1 MAFLFYNSRKKKDRF
16 ELEMNRREA
25 EELLVACRM
34 ITNNGI
40 LQSVT
45 EQLQQFFD
53 NERQSWKNK
62 PRSI

>member
-1 MAFLFYNSRKKKDRF
+1 MAFLFYNSKKKKDRF

-53 NERQSWKNK
+53 DEKVS
-62 PRSI
+62 

>member
-1 MAFLFYNSRKKKDRF
+1 MAFLFYNSKKKKDRF

-45 EQLQQFFD
+45 EQLQQLFD
-53 NERQSWKNK
+53 DERQS
-62 PRSI
+62 

>member
-53 NERQSWKNK
+53 NERQS
-62 PRSI
+62 

>member
-25 EELLVACRM
+25 EKLLVACRM

-53 NERQSWKNK
+53 NERQS
-62 PRSI
+62 

>member
-1 MAFLFYNSRKKKDRF
+1 MAFLFYNSKKKKDRF

-53 NERQSWKNK
+53 DERQS
-62 PRSI
+62 

>member
-1 MAFLFYNSRKKKDRF
+1 MASLFYNERKKKDRF

-53 NERQSWKNK
+53 DERQWKTK
-62 PRSI
+62 VP

>member
-53 NERQSWKNK
+53 DERQS
-62 PRSI
+62 

>member
-45 EQLQQFFD
+45 EQLQRFFD
-53 NERQSWKNK
+53 EDAAERIA
-62 PRSI
+62 RF

>member
-53 NERQSWKNK
+53 DERQWKTK
-62 PRSI
+62 VS